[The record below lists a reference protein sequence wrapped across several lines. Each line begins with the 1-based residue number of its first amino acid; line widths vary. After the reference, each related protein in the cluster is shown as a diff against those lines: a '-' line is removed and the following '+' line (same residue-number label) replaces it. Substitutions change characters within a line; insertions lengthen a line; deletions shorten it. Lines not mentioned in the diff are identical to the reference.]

1 MTNPAAGRRER
12 RQAAIALR
20 EEHRQVAEKDMD
32 VALDLAQSVK
42 LPLPLNGLVDQF
54 IKSMNRERMQSLLSC
69 T

>member
-1 MTNPAAGRRER
+1 
-12 RQAAIALR
+12 
-20 EEHRQVAEKDMD
+20 MD

-54 IKSMNRERMQSLLSC
+54 MKSMNRERMQNLLSC